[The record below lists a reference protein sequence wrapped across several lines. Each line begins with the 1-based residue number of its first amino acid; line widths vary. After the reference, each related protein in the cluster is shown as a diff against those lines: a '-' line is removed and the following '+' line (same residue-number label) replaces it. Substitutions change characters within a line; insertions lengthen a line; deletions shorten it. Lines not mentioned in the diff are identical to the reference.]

1 MVYGKPYK
9 RVIAIQSGC
18 RKIGLLLFV
27 GRE

>member
-18 RKIGLLLFV
+18 KKNGLLLFV